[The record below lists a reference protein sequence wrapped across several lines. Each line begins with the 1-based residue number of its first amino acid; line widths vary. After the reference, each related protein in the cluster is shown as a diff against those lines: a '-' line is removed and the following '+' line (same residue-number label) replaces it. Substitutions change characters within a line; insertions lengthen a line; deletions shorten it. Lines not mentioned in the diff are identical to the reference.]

1 MSMDGVWT
9 HFFPTSSPGIL
20 IHCMCPF
27 FCAMTLPPFPRSF
40 IQRHDPNHES
50 IRFGVLPCGLVR
62 LYRFCDV
69 RRCATIAAEVAPW
82 LPLWT
87 RSPHSVAPG
96 TRIRYRFLFSRAQNL
111 RDNSEFG
118 MLLRF
123 DFNSFGLS
131 ALATGSVIPIRTCGA
146 YDITY

>member
-1 MSMDGVWT
+1 MSMDGFWT
-9 HFFPTSSPGIL
+9 HFFPTSSSGIL

-40 IQRHDPNHES
+40 IQRHDPNHDS

-87 RSPHSVAPG
+87 RSPHLVAP
-96 TRIRYRFLFSRAQNL
+96 I
-111 RDNSEFG
+111 
-118 MLLRF
+118 
-123 DFNSFGLS
+123 
-131 ALATGSVIPIRTCGA
+131 
-146 YDITY
+146 